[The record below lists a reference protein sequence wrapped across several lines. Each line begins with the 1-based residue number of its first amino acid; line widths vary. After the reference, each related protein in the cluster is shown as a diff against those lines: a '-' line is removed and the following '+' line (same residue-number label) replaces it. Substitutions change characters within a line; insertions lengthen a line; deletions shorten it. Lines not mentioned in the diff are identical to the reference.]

1 MTYSNRKT
9 LPWTGIGL
17 ALAGALALSA
27 CNSKDNETTPAA
39 TPSAAASDAATA
51 TEAAGADNSTAADD
65 MHNRMEADQRQK
77 MDHDSMRMGPGMKH
91 PATPAPDAQ
100 PTNQSSSMPSGGMQD
115 M

>member
-1 MTYSNRKT
+1 M
-9 LPWTGIGL
+9 

-27 CNSKDNETTPAA
+27 CNSKDDQSTPAA
-39 TPSAAASDAATA
+39 TPSAAATNPATGTEGGDA
-51 TEAAGADNSTAADD
+51 GNSAAADD

-77 MDHDSMRMGPGMKH
+77 MDHDSMRMGPGMNH

>member
-1 MTYSNRKT
+1 MAYLNRKA
-9 LPWTGIGL
+9 LSWTGFGL

-27 CNSKDNETTPAA
+27 CNSKDKEA
-39 TPSAAASDAATA
+39 TPSAAATDAASETGASDAT
-51 TEAAGADNSTAADD
+51 NSTAADD

-77 MDHDSMRMGPGMKH
+77 MDHDSMRMGPGMNH
-91 PATPAPDAQ
+91 PATPAPDSQ